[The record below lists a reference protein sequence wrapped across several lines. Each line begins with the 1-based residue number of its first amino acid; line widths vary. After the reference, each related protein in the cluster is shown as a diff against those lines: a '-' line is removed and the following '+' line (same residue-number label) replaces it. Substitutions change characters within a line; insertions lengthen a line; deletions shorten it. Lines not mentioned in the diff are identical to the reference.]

1 MSCEKITP
9 RCVLFPVFLLSL
21 AFTIFLSFQAW
32 LLVSDRDSLNQAYAQ
47 QSKALEQVSKVKTQ
61 VNALA
66 KGTLTLAKQG
76 NKNAQGVVDQ
86 LKKAGINI
94 QDKPQDQPP
103 TP

>member
-9 RCVLFPVFLLSL
+9 SCVLFPVLLLSL
-21 AFTIFLSFQAW
+21 GFVAFLSFQAW
-32 LLVSDRDSLNQAYAQ
+32 LLVSDRDALDLAYNQQ
-47 QSKALEQVSKVKTQ
+47 NKTLEQVEKVKTQ

-66 KGTLTLAKQG
+66 KGTLGLAKEG

-94 QDKPQDQPP
+94 QDKP
-103 TP
+103 